1 MLLLL
6 LPWIKTAYFRAC
18 VLITCL
24 LLTLIEYYEYG
35 YILNFYDIVIVM
47 IHFDKIFQ
55 RL

>member
-18 VLITCL
+18 VLIVCL

-35 YILNFYDIVIVM
+35 YENVLKRGIKLGM
-47 IHFDKIFQ
+47 
-55 RL
+55 